1 MATMVSAKA
10 EGNTRMQAR
19 KIYSLADLESALRTC
34 NHAVIQTRRGQGGPI
49 LDELKNDAEALTG
62 LVARARAE
70 TGNALSFH
78 DSGDLLPKLAYWHQ
92 QRPHPLPSRS
102 EIIKTHEG
110 LP

>member
-1 MATMVSAKA
+1 
-10 EGNTRMQAR
+10 MQAR

-70 TGNALSFH
+70 PSNSLSFH
-78 DSGDLLPKLAYWHQ
+78 DIRDLLQRVAHWHQ
-92 QRPHPLPSRS
+92 QDTQPFHSRS
-102 EIIKTHEG
+102 EFTKVHEG